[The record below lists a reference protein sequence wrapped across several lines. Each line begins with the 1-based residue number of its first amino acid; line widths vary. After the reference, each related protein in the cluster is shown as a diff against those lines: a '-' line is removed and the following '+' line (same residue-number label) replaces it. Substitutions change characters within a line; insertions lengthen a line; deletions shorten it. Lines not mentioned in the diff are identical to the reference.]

1 MAALKNVFNS
11 LLNIQKGGLF
21 HSRNKKLQ
29 PSRNV
34 AFIELSNICNA
45 KCIFCP
51 YPQIAESDKKL
62 QHMSESR
69 FATSLTKAV
78 ELGYTRL
85 AFTPTTG
92 ELFANKRWAEYIAAA
107 LRDEKIKSLY
117 FYSNAI
123 LLTDENIRKILSL
136 PNPQKIEKLYFS
148 VGGLDAETYHK
159 MFGVDKFKVVVR
171 NINSLCEK
179 LKNTASDLKVNCEF
193 RLPKLDKA
201 TMRAANKLFNKAGY
215 ANFYPNIV
223 RVFDPIGGLINE
235 AVLEY
240 LPEIA
245 DKTSPCYRLNDIR
258 FDANGNIW
266 MCGCVVSE
274 RPGESSLL
282 IGSLEDTNDYIQQRK
297 QAVFANW
304 RTGELPSAC
313 KPCRVYKATKQA

>member
-1 MAALKNVFNS
+1 MPALKILFDR
-11 LLNIQKGGLF
+11 LLKNQEASSPYSKNRK
-21 HSRNKKLQ
+21 SQ

-45 KCIFCP
+45 KCVFCP

-62 QHMSESR
+62 QNMSEER
-69 FATSLTKAV
+69 FAASLKKAV
-78 ELGYTRL
+78 ELGYNRL

-92 ELFANKRWAEYIAAA
+92 ELFANKRWAEYIAVA
-107 LRDEKIKSLY
+107 LQDERVKSLY

-123 LLTDENIRKILSL
+123 LLTDENIQKILSL
-136 PNPQKIEKLYFS
+136 PNAQKIEKLYFS
-148 VGGLDAETYHK
+148 VGGMEAETYK
-159 MFGVDKFKVVVR
+159 NMFGVDKFKVVAR
-171 NINSLCEK
+171 NINALCEK
-179 LKNTASDLKVNCEF
+179 LKNAGSDLKVNCEL
-193 RLPKLDKA
+193 RLPKHDKA
-201 TMRAANKLFNKAGY
+201 TRRAVEKTFNKAGY

-235 AVLEY
+235 NDLEY
-240 LPEIA
+240 LPEIT
-245 DKTSPCYRLNDIR
+245 DKTAPCYRLNDIR

-282 IGSLEDTNDYIQQRK
+282 IGSLEDTNDYIQQKK

-304 RTGELPSAC
+304 RMGEPPSAC